1 MQEWCDN
8 VKELHRNYS
17 INANDFLVY
26 FMTIIAYD
34 NAAGRNWG
42 LNKKQVDNIKHG
54 YKSGDWQVPLKAIQ
68 LHKVYYP
75 NQFDVHIEE

>member
-1 MQEWCDN
+1 VQEWCDN

-68 LHKVYYP
+68 LHMVYYQ
-75 NQFDVHIEE
+75 NELDLRIEE